1 MDTVVSSPT
10 REVVIS
16 AEQPFVMIGE
26 RINPT
31 GRKVLAREMTEG
43 RMDRVRADAIAQVA
57 AGAQM
62 LDVNAGVPMIDE
74 PATLAAAIIA
84 VMEVTDVPLC
94 IDSSVVEALEAA
106 LAVYPGKALINSMTA
121 EEERMARILSLAARY
136 GAAVIGMANDE
147 SGISM
152 VPRERLELA
161 RRIVERAADFG
172 IPRQDVVIDPI
183 AMTVAADPV
192 AGMVTLETMRL
203 IRDELGSNM
212 TCGASNVSFGLPERA
227 VVNAAFLPVAMA
239 AGLTCAITNPLVP
252 EVRKAVLASDLLL
265 GRDEY
270 AMRWIAA
277 YRAEQAALLPPPSP
291 PHEIRTPPPRFRGDP
306 GSAGEGR
313 GGGAGR

>member
-1 MDTVVSSPT
+1 METVLSSPT

-16 AEQPFVMIGE
+16 LDRPFVMIGE

-31 GRKVLAREMTEG
+31 GRRVLAAEMAEG
-43 RMDRVRADAIAQVA
+43 RMDRVRADAVAQVA

-74 PATLAAAIIA
+74 PATLAAAITA
-84 VMEVTDVPLC
+84 VMEVTEVPLC

-106 LAVYPGKALINSMTA
+106 LAVYPGKALINSVTA
-121 EEERMARILSLAARY
+121 EEERMARILPLAAKF

-147 SGISM
+147 TGISM
-152 VPRERLELA
+152 VPEERLELA
-161 RRIVERAADFG
+161 RRIIERAADHG

-183 AMTVAADPV
+183 AMTVAAEPS
-192 AGMVTLETMRL
+192 ACIVTLETMRL
-203 IRDELGSNM
+203 IRDQLGSNM

-239 AGLTCAITNPLVP
+239 AGLSCAITNPLVA

-270 AMRWIAA
+270 AMRWIRA
-277 YRAEQAALLPPPSP
+277 YRVEQTALA
-291 PHEIRTPPPRFRGDP
+291 D
-306 GSAGEGR
+306 A
-313 GGGAGR
+313 GGAG

>member
-1 MDTVVSSPT
+1 METVLSSPT

-16 AEQPFVMIGE
+16 LDRPFVMIGE

-31 GRKVLAREMTEG
+31 GRRVLAAEMAEG
-43 RMDRVRADAIAQVA
+43 RMDRVRADAVAQVA

-74 PATLAAAIIA
+74 PATLAAAITA
-84 VMEVTDVPLC
+84 VMEVTEVPLC

-106 LAVYPGKALINSMTA
+106 LAVYPGKALINSVTA
-121 EEERMARILSLAARY
+121 EEERMARILPLAAKF

-147 SGISM
+147 TGISM
-152 VPRERLELA
+152 VPEERLELA
-161 RRIVERAADFG
+161 RRIIERAADHG

-183 AMTVAADPV
+183 AMTVAAEPS
-192 AGMVTLETMRL
+192 ACIVTLETMRL
-203 IRDELGSNM
+203 IRDQLGSNM

-239 AGLTCAITNPLVP
+239 AGLSCAITNPLVA

-270 AMRWIAA
+270 AMRWIRA
-277 YRAEQAALLPPPSP
+277 YRAEQTALA
-291 PHEIRTPPPRFRGDP
+291 D
-306 GSAGEGR
+306 A
-313 GGGAGR
+313 GGAG